1 MSVSRLWR
9 GFSSRL
15 PINQTLLSYRR
26 TWRQP
31 QRCIISYSK
40 TDGEI
45 LTVKQMRKKMVEFT
59 GAQKQWSLDGKNA
72 DRSALSSLLAQDQ
85 TGLEPRKISDS
96 YDEICI
102 PLSDPVQRDKY
113 MNMYNSIRIGRILE
127 DIDMFGVWLCYRHS
141 KPAKAIEVSPLVI
154 VTGLVDRIDMSTIDI
169 IPDKDLRLTGHVTW
183 VGKTSIEVTIN
194 LEQMIDSSY
203 SKILEAKIVN
213 VARDP
218 LNKRPAFIN
227 PLVAESEEE
236 SEELIAGN
244 ARKVAR
250 QERSKASLLKT
261 APVTEEREIIHK
273 MFVESL
279 PVGAS
284 SFSHRIKPDNAT
296 WMDETKLK
304 NVIICFPQERNL
316 FNKIFG
322 GFLMRQALELAFA
335 SATLHSHGRIRIA
348 AIDNI
353 LFQKPVEVGSFLFFL
368 SEIAYTEGCYME
380 IRVHSEVV
388 DPRTGEHDTTNVFHF
403 TIVTENPVPLVWPKT
418 YGESMLYLDGRRRF
432 LEYKRINQVTDT
444 STVSLTF

>member
-1 MSVSRLWR
+1 M
-9 GFSSRL
+9 GA
-15 PINQTLLSYRR
+15 
-26 TWRQP
+26 
-31 QRCIISYSK
+31 
-40 TDGEI
+40 I
-45 LTVKQMRKKMVEFT
+45 L
-59 GAQKQWSLDGKNA
+59 
-72 DRSALSSLLAQDQ
+72 
-85 TGLEPRKISDS
+85 
-96 YDEICI
+96 
-102 PLSDPVQRDKY
+102 
-113 MNMYNSIRIGRILE
+113 
-127 DIDMFGVWLCYRHS
+127 
-141 KPAKAIEVSPLVI
+141 IE
-154 VTGLVDRIDMSTIDI
+154 
-169 IPDKDLRLTGHVTW
+169 
-183 VGKTSIEVTIN
+183 
-194 LEQMIDSSY
+194 
-203 SKILEAKIVN
+203 
-213 VARDP
+213 
-218 LNKRPAFIN
+218 
-227 PLVAESEEE
+227 
-236 SEELIAGN
+236 
-244 ARKVAR
+244 
-250 QERSKASLLKT
+250 
-261 APVTEEREIIHK
+261 
-273 MFVESL
+273 
-279 PVGAS
+279 GAS

>member
-1 MSVSRLWR
+1 MSVTRLWQ
-9 GFSSRL
+9 GIYYRL
-15 PINQTLLSYRR
+15 PSNQTLLSL
-26 TWRQP
+26 TKSWRQT
-31 QRCIISYSK
+31 QRCIINFSK
-40 TDGEI
+40 TEGEI
-45 LTVKQMRKKMVEFT
+45 LTVKQMRKRMVEFT
-59 GAQKQWSLDGKNA
+59 GAQKQWSLDGKKP

-85 TGLEPRKISDS
+85 SQLEPRRISDS
-96 YDEICI
+96 YDEINI
-102 PLSDPVQRDKY
+102 PLSDPTQRDKY
-113 MNMYNSIRIGRILE
+113 INMYNSIRIGRILE
-127 DIDMFGVWLCYRHS
+127 DIDMFGVWLCYKHS
-141 KPAKAIEVSPLVI
+141 RLSKDIEISPLVI

-169 IPDKDLRLTGHVTW
+169 IPDKDLRLSGHVTW

-194 LEQMIDSSY
+194 LEQMINNSY

-218 LNKRPAFIN
+218 LNKRPSFIN
-227 PLVAESEEE
+227 PLVAETEEE
-236 SEELIAGN
+236 SKELIAGN
-244 ARKVAR
+244 ARKIAR
-250 QERSKASLLKT
+250 QERTKASLLKT
-261 APVTEEREIIHK
+261 APTSEEREIIHK

-316 FNKIFG
+316 YNKIFG

-335 SATLHSHGRIRIA
+335 NATLHCHGRIRIA

-353 LFQKPVEVGSFLFFL
+353 LFRKPVEVGSFLFFL

-380 IRVHSEVV
+380 IRVHAEVV
-388 DPRTGEHDTTNVFHF
+388 DPRTGDRDTTNVFHF
-403 TIVTENPVPLVWPKT
+403 TIVTEKPVPLVWPKT

-432 LEYKRINQVTDT
+432 LEYKNINQVTDT
-444 STVSLTF
+444 TTVPLTF

>member
-1 MSVSRLWR
+1 
-9 GFSSRL
+9 
-15 PINQTLLSYRR
+15 
-26 TWRQP
+26 
-31 QRCIISYSK
+31 
-40 TDGEI
+40 
-45 LTVKQMRKKMVEFT
+45 MVEFT
-59 GAQKQWSLDGKNA
+59 GAQKQWNLDGKNA

-85 TGLEPRKISDS
+85 AGLEPRRFSDS

-102 PLSDPVQRDKY
+102 PLSDPIQRDKY
-113 MNMYNSIRIGRILE
+113 INMYNSIRIGKILE

-141 KPAKAIEVSPLVI
+141 KPAKDIEVSPLVI

-194 LEQMIDSSY
+194 LEQMIGNSY

-227 PLVAESEEE
+227 PLIAESEEE

-261 APVTEEREIIHK
+261 APAKEEREIIHK

-335 SATLHSHGRIRIA
+335 NATLHSHNRIRIA

-388 DPRTGEHDTTNVFHF
+388 DPRTGERDTTNVFHF